1 MIKLSKSVEYALFAI
16 KYLNYIPPDKL
27 VSTKELSET
36 MNIPYDLLAK
46 IMQKLVKTEIVSSVQ
61 GTKGGYFLS
70 KSPKQI
76 NLNEI
81 IKAVDSE
88 IRLTDCMFENA
99 TEDDCKRLN
108 DCSLRSPLSNIQNK
122 IIQLFTSTTLE
133 EII

>member
-27 VSTKELSET
+27 VSTKELSES

>member
-16 KYLNYIPPDKL
+16 KYLNYIPSDKL
-27 VSTKELSET
+27 VSTKELSES